1 MCLVGGDF
9 ARRSI
14 QPGFPLSSPGSV
26 AQLTIVINTTN
37 INTVAV
43 DHRVI
48 PWEPTVSRGAL
59 IGAIVNDREEV
70 AYR

>member
-1 MCLVGGDF
+1 M
-9 ARRSI
+9 A
-14 QPGFPLSSPGSV
+14 SPGSI
-26 AQLTIVINTTN
+26 AKLTIVINTTK

-48 PWEPTVSRGAL
+48 PWEPTQSRGAL
-59 IGAIVNDREEV
+59 IGAIVNDREEI